1 MTSLAAPWLSCNFNC
16 HGSKHDIA
24 ASEWTASITASRGA
38 EHCPSCA
45 ACMRPVMQARS
56 PLQPPQQ
63 RLQRAVWRGSN
74 TDSRVALMDETNVL
88 DVMRTRL
95 HMFGRWFPDAIDAHY
110 TGFPQQAFSGN
121 CIGEL
126 MPPGGY
132 DRQAARPGGR
142 ERARVP
148 TWWLWHLI
156 SLCTLVQEPLLV

>member
-1 MTSLAAPWLSCNFNC
+1 
-16 HGSKHDIA
+16 
-24 ASEWTASITASRGA
+24 
-38 EHCPSCA
+38 
-45 ACMRPVMQARS
+45 MQARS